1 MLDQHRDW
9 FKSMENNTANIFAVL
24 PLTPNNYTSL
34 SIVAAF
40 AMLYFMAVS
49 RYPAALVFFVVS
61 AGLDFVDG
69 AVARRKKLSTN
80 RGAYWDTIADRY
92 VEAIF
97 LFGLTLANMPAW
109 HLPANAWIFILLVGA
124 MMTTYAKAAA
134 KEKGLSDTELKGGLM
149 SRGERFICYGLI
161 LAVLIAGYINLVP
174 VAVAVLA
181 LLSNLTAIQRISMAL
196 RKH

>member
-9 FKSMENNTANIFAVL
+9 FKSIENNTANIFAVL

-97 LFGLTLANMPAW
+97 LFGLTLVNLPAW

-149 SRGERFICYGLI
+149 SRGERFIGYG
-161 LAVLIAGYINLVP
+161 VLLVLLFTGRLEWAAIV
-174 VAVAVLA
+174 VAVIAFLA
-181 LLSNLTAIQRISMAL
+181 NITAFQRISMAL
-196 RKH
+196 RK